1 MRSDERTEEAAPPL
15 AQQLRAKRSEMMAV
29 ELETVALRLFHE
41 RGFAKVTVADIAGEA
56 SISARTFYRYFLAK
70 EDVLQLQIDRRCAA
84 IRDALWARPADEAPL
99 HALRVGVAAAIA
111 TEDAE
116 RTRRWTEVIA
126 ATPEVVMGV
135 LGGIVLKTQRA
146 IAEFVAARLG
156 LPNDALE
163 PTVLAAA
170 ATGVIQ
176 AAQTQWLLNGG
187 DLATTI
193 AEGLAVL
200 ERGIGSDGGGREHD

>member
-1 MRSDERTEEAAPPL
+1 MSREERTEDLAPPL

-41 RGFAKVTVADIAGEA
+41 RGFAQVTVAAIAGEA

-84 IRDALWARPADEAPL
+84 IRKALWARPTDEAPL
-99 HALRVGVAAAIA
+99 QSLRSGIVEAIA
-111 TEDAE
+111 TEDLD

-146 IAEFVAARLG
+146 IAEFMAARLE
-156 LPNDALE
+156 LPSDALH
-163 PTVLAAA
+163 PTMIAAA

-176 AAQTQWLLNGG
+176 AAQTQWLQ
-187 DLATTI
+187 I
-193 AEGLAVL
+193 
-200 ERGIGSDGGGREHD
+200 GRESCRER